1 MPTKEDVKA
10 IEGDGVAEKT
20 EKDQPTA
27 KVEKVATPKPSKKV
41 KSGQIRNKRKNGP
54 VRCGGIDLAPRGS
67 KGDTVTLTEKQ
78 LADPALMVKIRR
90 NAASG
95 MIEMG

>member
-27 KVEKVATPKPSKKV
+27 KPSKKV